1 MANALNRALGID
13 VDSFTAERVRED
25 AFGRDPLV
33 SILVVEMNGRPA
45 GYAFYHSGYD
55 SDLPA
60 RSLVVVDL
68 YVDAEARGRGLGQA
82 LMAGLAREALRMG
95 ARSMTG
101 GVLDSNAKALAF
113 YAGLGENF
121 LRPRFRV
128 GFTDGLGNVD
138 NTLVTVDLNR
148 IAMFAGATVEVTY
161 AMDLSAQAYG
171 VREDGVTFRVGG
183 GYRLTR

>member
-113 YAGLGENF
+113 YAGLGA
-121 LRPRFRV
+121 V
-128 GFTDGLGNVD
+128 QD
-138 NTLVTVDLNR
+138 
-148 IAMFAGATVEVTY
+148 
-161 AMDLSAQAYG
+161 G
-171 VREDGVTFRVGG
+171 VRFVTLREEALRALAG
-183 GYRLTR
+183 TR